1 VYDDSDQEATTA
13 GTSGDDTLSV
23 SVEGEEYELE
33 AEYDINKDGDND
45 TALVQTDSGGAVAFT
60 DVDKD
65 GDADVAVELDDKG
78 NVVGAARFDEASGQ
92 WVAVDPNTGQAT
104 GGSGNPT
111 GSPTGDTHQAGTGSS
126 RGGGE
131 IMVDLP
137 DQDDVSAGAAT
148 VDLNNDGTNDTAVIQ
163 ADDGGVMA
171 FTDID
176 GDGEADMMTVV
187 EADGDVVVSQHSGED
202 EWTEVERGHIDEKGN
217 FTPESGSRRS

>member
-1 VYDDSDQEATTA
+1 MYDDSDQEATT
-13 GTSGDDTLSV
+13 TSTTGDDTLSV

-45 TALVQTDSGGAVAFT
+45 TALIQTDSGGAVAFT
-60 DVDKD
+60 DADND

-78 NVVGAARFDEASGQ
+78 NVVGAARFDDASGQ
-92 WVAVDPNTGQAT
+92 WVPVDPNTGQAT
-104 GGSGNPT
+104 GGSGT
-111 GSPTGDTHQAGTGSS
+111 DSPSGDTHQAGAGSAS
-126 RGGGE
+126 GDQV
-131 IMVDLP
+131 MVDVP

-148 VDLNNDGTNDTAVIQ
+148 VDLNNDGTMDTAVVN

-171 FTDID
+171 FTDLD

-187 EADGDVVVSQHSGED
+187 EADGDVVVSQHTGED
-202 EWTEVERGHIDEKGN
+202 EWTEVERGHIDENGN